1 MGPKGDD
8 GRPGKQGMIG
18 PQGNRGVPGKDG
30 RDGEQ
35 GPRGVPGVSHIR
47 MHTHEDFHLRARF
60 NTRGDM
66 GLLRTFNKH
75 VQMHSHFSRWL
86 VAPVPPDQEDREVS
100 AETTARMARMV
111 HLAPWVPWA
120 LTEHLAQ

>member
-1 MGPKGDD
+1 
-8 GRPGKQGMIG
+8 
-18 PQGNRGVPGKDG
+18 
-30 RDGEQ
+30 
-35 GPRGVPGVSHIR
+35 

-60 NTRGDM
+60 NTREDM

-86 VAPVPPDQEDREVS
+86 VAPVPPDQEDRKVS
-100 AETTARMARMV
+100 METMARMARMV